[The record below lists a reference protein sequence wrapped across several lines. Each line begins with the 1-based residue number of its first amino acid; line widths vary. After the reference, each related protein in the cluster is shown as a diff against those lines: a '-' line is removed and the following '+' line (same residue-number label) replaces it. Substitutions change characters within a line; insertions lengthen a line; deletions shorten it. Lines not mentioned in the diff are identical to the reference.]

1 MQPVKNRI
9 ISHTS
14 IRTYTSDLE
23 WNPAKHGLFYLLELD
38 NGEKL
43 GSTGGQ
49 SNANELGAYGC
60 VVNRHNGYIK
70 QSESKDYI
78 VEWFYIDKDKIV
90 GADKLKN
97 ASYDKLVHE
106 MIFKYDPRVKY
117 FKHNSDA
124 LAIDELDANGD
135 IVARPLTHSEYLTYL
150 DKLFKD
156 SVQNVRPPLD
166 VRQQKMVD
174 ERKDFLNNNKDADM
188 IINVESNHTR
198 AGKDKTNYKGIN
210 TDTQV
215 VFDFSGYFA
224 TFQII
229 DEFDS
234 SADVEVA
241 TRGKTKDQIL
251 QDTIDVLAQGKR
263 PWLMISTYNDEESD
277 RIQLLSL
284 FKNAN
289 VEIIIDEVD
298 YQVWK
303 QTELLEGIVT
313 NVIS

>member
-9 ISHTS
+9 ISHTPV
-14 IRTYTSDLE
+14 RVYTSDLE
-23 WNPAKHGLFYLLELD
+23 WSTEKHGLFYLLKLD

-43 GSTGGQ
+43 GSSGGQ

-60 VVNRHNGYIK
+60 IVNTHNNYPK
-70 QSESKDYI
+70 RSESKDYH
-78 VEWFYIDKDKIV
+78 VEWLYIDKDKIV
-90 GADKLKN
+90 GANKLKN
-97 ASYDKLVHE
+97 ASYDKLVHG
-106 MIFKYDPRVKY
+106 MIFEYDPRVKY

-135 IVARPLTHSEYLTYL
+135 IVERPLTQDEYLDYL

-156 SVQNVRPPLD
+156 SILNERFPLD
-166 VRQQKMVD
+166 VRQQKMVN
-174 ERKDFLNNNKDADM
+174 EREDFLNNNKDADM

-224 TFQII
+224 TFQITS
-229 DEFDS
+229 EFDS
-234 SADVEVA
+234 DVDVEVV
-241 TRGKTKDQIL
+241 TRGKTKEQIL
-251 QDTIDVLAQGKR
+251 QDTIDALVQGKR

-303 QTELLEGIVT
+303 QPKLLEGIVT

>member
-9 ISHTS
+9 ISHIP

-23 WNPAKHGLFYLLELD
+23 WHLEKHALFYLLELD
-38 NGEKL
+38 NGEKF
-43 GSTGGQ
+43 GSSGGQ
-49 SNANELGAYGC
+49 KNAQELGAYGC
-60 VVNRHNGYIK
+60 IVDTHSNYSKR
-70 QSESKDYI
+70 SESKDYS
-78 VEWFYIDKDKIV
+78 VEWLYIDKDKIV
-90 GADKLKN
+90 GASNLKN
-97 ASYDKLVHE
+97 ASYDKLVHG
-106 MIFKYDPRVKY
+106 MIFDYDPRVKY
-117 FKHNSDA
+117 FKHNADA
-124 LAIDELDANGD
+124 LAIDELDADGL
-135 IVARPLTHSEYLTYL
+135 IVERPLTQEEYLGYL
-150 DKLFKD
+150 DALFKD
-156 SVQNVRPPLD
+156 SVQNERFPLD

-174 ERKDFLNNNKDADM
+174 EREQFLKNNQDADI

-210 TDTQV
+210 PDTQV
-215 VFDFSGYFA
+215 IFDFSGYFA
-224 TFQII
+224 TFQIT
-229 DEFDS
+229 DEFDNNV
-234 SADVEVA
+234 DVEVV
-241 TRGKTKDQIL
+241 TRGKTKDEIL
-251 QDTIDVLAQGKR
+251 QNVIDALKNGKR

-289 VEIIIDEVD
+289 IEIIIDEVD